1 MIAAK
6 RKTGYRWTIC
16 ALIFFAVTINY
27 LDRSLFAQL
36 VPFFENELKLGPTD
50 LALINVS
57 FTLPYGFAMVF
68 IGRWIDRV
76 GIRKGLAGSYLLW
89 NIASIGHAAV
99 QSLGGFMGARFAL
112 GLGESG
118 MYPSGVKTVTEWFP
132 VKERSTATGI
142 FNAGANMGAIAA
154 PLLGVWLANTV
165 GWRACFMLTGAL
177 GLIWLVF
184 WNTAYR
190 PPREHPR
197 VEAEELALIEG
208 DPEEPSD
215 KIGYAELFGMKPIYA
230 LAIAKALSDA
240 PWWFYLF
247 WLPKFFVDGFHV
259 SKTVM
264 SFALA
269 FVYIVADVGSIAGGW
284 LSSRLIAGGKPV
296 GTARKTAMLVCAL
309 AVTPVIAVGYL
320 SDTTVWVG
328 LPGVYWAAILL
339 AIAAGAHQGWSSNL
353 FTVISDTVPKPAIA
367 MAVGAINGFAMIG
380 TSAMQFFVGRAVAVT
395 SSYQLP
401 FMVAGTL
408 YLVALLILHLMMPE
422 IRQTQPKKKA
432 NLVLVAAGGFAILLG
447 LAGLQYLANKP
458 PYTSIQDYTAHRGS
472 DIKALGMPTL
482 GPTAK
487 VGWMSAQWYRWMNT
501 ADGKPKFELVK
512 LDTHDQAFVESKGA
526 KAAHY
531 EGPSEEDV
539 IKSFGR

>member
-1 MIAAK
+1 MTAAK
-6 RKTGYRWTIC
+6 GRTGYRWTIC

-27 LDRSLFAQL
+27 LDRSLFSQL
-36 VPFFENELKLGPTD
+36 VPFFESELKLGPTD

-76 GIRKGLAGSYLLW
+76 GIRRGLGSSYLIW
-89 NIASIGHAAV
+89 NVASIGHALV
-99 QSLGGFMGARFAL
+99 QSLGGFMGARFLL

-154 PLLGVWLANTV
+154 PLLGVWLAKTF
-165 GWRACFMLTGAL
+165 GWRVCFLLTGAL

-190 PPREHPR
+190 PPREHPK

-208 DPEEPSD
+208 DPEEPTGA
-215 KIGYAELFGMKPIYA
+215 IGYSELFGMKPIYA

-259 SKTVM
+259 DPTFM

-269 FVYIVADVGSIAGGW
+269 FVYVIADVGSIAGGW
-284 LSSRLIAGGKPV
+284 LSSRLIASGRPV
-296 GTARKTAMLVCAL
+296 GSARKTAMLVCAV

-320 SDTTVWVG
+320 TDTTVWAG
-328 LPGVYWAAILL
+328 IPGVYWAAILL

-353 FTVISDTVPKPAIA
+353 FTVISDTVPKPAVA

-380 TSAMQFFVGRAVAVT
+380 TSAMQFFVGKAVAVT

-401 FMVAGTL
+401 FLVAGTL
-408 YLVALLILHLMMPE
+408 YLIALLILHLMMPE

-432 NLVLVAAGGFAILLG
+432 NLVLVAAGGVAILAALG
-447 LAGLQYLANKP
+447 FLQYLANKP
-458 PYTSIQDYTAHRGS
+458 PYQSPQDYLARRATEVHAIGAP
-472 DIKALGMPTL
+472 KL

-487 VGWMSAQWYRWMNT
+487 VGWMDAQWYRWET
-501 ADGKPKFELVK
+501 TDGKPKIELVK
-512 LDTHDQAFVESKGA
+512 LDTHAHAFIESKGA

-531 EGPSEEDV
+531 EGPKQED
-539 IKSFGR
+539 IEAGFK

>member
-1 MIAAK
+1 MIGAEK
-6 RKTGYRWTIC
+6 KTGYRWTIC

-36 VPFFENELKLGPTD
+36 VPFFKDELRLGPTD

-76 GIRKGLAGSYLLW
+76 GIRRGLGGSYLLW

-99 QSLGGFMGARFAL
+99 QSLGGFMGARFLL

-154 PLLGVWLANTV
+154 PLLGVWLATHF
-165 GWRACFMLTGAL
+165 GWRTCFILTGAL
-177 GLIWLVF
+177 GLVWMLF
-184 WNTAYR
+184 WRTAYR
-190 PPREHPR
+190 PPREHPK
-197 VEAEELALIEG
+197 VKPEELALIEG
-208 DPEEPSD
+208 DPEEPVGA
-215 KIGYAELFGMKPIYA
+215 IGYAELFGMKPIYA

-247 WLPKFFVDGFHV
+247 WLPQFFVDGFHV

-269 FVYIVADVGSIAGGW
+269 FVYVIADVGSIAGGW
-284 LSSRLIAGGKPV
+284 LSSKLIAGGRSV
-296 GTARKTAMLVCAL
+296 GSARKTAMLVCAL

-320 SDTTVWVG
+320 SDTTVWAGV
-328 LPGVYWAAILL
+328 PGVYWAAILL

-380 TSAMQFFVGRAVAVT
+380 ASAMQFFVGKAVAVT

-401 FMVAGTL
+401 FLVAGTL
-408 YLVALLILHLMMPE
+408 YLIALVILHLMMPE
-422 IRQTQPKKKA
+422 IRQTQPTRKA
-432 NLVLVAAGGFAILLG
+432 NLSLVAAGGVAVLVTLG
-447 LAGLQYLANKP
+447 VLQYLTNKP
-458 PYTSIQDYTAHRGS
+458 PYLSIKDYLKQRPAEVHSTSAP
-472 DIKALGMPTL
+472 KLGAI
-482 GPTAK
+482 AK
-487 VGWMSAQWYRWMNT
+487 VGWMNAQWYRWDT
-501 ADGKPKFELVK
+501 ADGKPKIELVK
-512 LDTHDQAFVESKGA
+512 LDTHDQVFIESKGT
-526 KAAHY
+526 KAADY
-531 EGPSEEDV
+531 KGPSATEV
-539 IKSFGR
+539 AAGFGP